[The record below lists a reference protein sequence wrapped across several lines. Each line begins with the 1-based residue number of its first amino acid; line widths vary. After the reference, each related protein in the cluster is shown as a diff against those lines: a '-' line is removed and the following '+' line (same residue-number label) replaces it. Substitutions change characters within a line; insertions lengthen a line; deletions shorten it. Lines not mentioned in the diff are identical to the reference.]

1 VESAKGG
8 DMKCLVTG
16 GAGFIGSHLCRKLI
30 ELGHEVVCI
39 DNLVGGSL
47 TNIQDL
53 EKNFQFIEIDTAI
66 FWQVRELFQA
76 HKFDIVFHNAASKC
90 TVCMDDPLRDLYTN
104 AWGTHVL
111 IKNSIR
117 SGVKKFI
124 HASTG
129 SIADIKSFYGV
140 SKQAGESYLKAF
152 HSYYPEFKYTSLR
165 YHHVYGP
172 SQNAKEGGG
181 VVAIFIRQALNNQP
195 CTIFGDG
202 TQYRHFTHVD
212 DVVKANIFAAH
223 CPITDGQTFNVIS
236 QVKVSIL
243 KLAKMVWALKDPNH
257 RDTHVYLPKKP
268 GEIMKFTAT
277 GEALEALGFE
287 FMNDFNLGLK
297 STMEWY
303 KNVLQK
309 TETLHRPQPTGI

>member
-1 VESAKGG
+1 
-8 DMKCLVTG
+8 MKCLVTG

-47 TNIQDL
+47 TNIHDL
-53 EKNFQFIEIDTAI
+53 SIHKDFEFLYADTVLDSHID
-66 FWQVRELFQA
+66 WLFNI

-90 TVCMDDPLRDLYTN
+90 TVCMDDPCTDLRTN
-104 AWGTHVL
+104 AWGTYNL
-111 IKNSIR
+111 INQSIK

-140 SKQAGESYLKAF
+140 SKQAGESYLNAF

-181 VVAIFIRQALNNQP
+181 VVAIFIRQALNNEP
-195 CTIFGDG
+195 CTVFGNG
-202 TQYRHFTHVD
+202 TQIRHFTHVD
-212 DVVKANIFAAH
+212 DIVKANIF
-223 CPITDGQTFNVIS
+223 CMDNPETDNRIFNVIS
-236 QVKVSIL
+236 RVKISIIQ
-243 KLAKMVWALKDPNH
+243 LAKLTWGITHPDKDPQWVH
-257 RDTHVYLPKKP
+257 LPKKP
-268 GEIMKFTAT
+268 GEIMTFTAT
-277 GEALEALGFE
+277 GQELEALGFE
-287 FMNDFNLGLK
+287 FMNDFNSGLK

-309 TETLHRPQPTGI
+309 TETLHRSQSTGI